1 MVLFTGG
8 CGILYHM
15 IHMTIVHYRDIKGA
29 NIMVTHKGLVKLIDF
44 GCAKRYCEQIGASV
58 VFHSVRGTPY
68 WMAPEVI
75 CGSGYGRRSDIW

>member
-1 MVLFTGG
+1 
-8 CGILYHM
+8 
-15 IHMTIVHYRDIKGA
+15 
-29 NIMVTHKGLVKLIDF
+29 MVTHKGLVKLIDF
-44 GCAKRYCEQIGASV
+44 GCAKRYCEQIGASN